1 MLEWRSVR
9 VSDYEVLQPD
19 LVFFGPSRRHL
30 VHPDQAIRSA
40 PDLVV
45 EILSASTERIDR
57 GRKMQ
62 AVARF
67 GVPEYWIV
75 DPRAKTVEVYRLAH
89 AGFAQVQKAG
99 EVEVVRSATIPG
111 LEFAAARA
119 FVEWPAGSHAPPA
132 RSPIPGTFC
141 MTSSRSGGSVC
152 NPA

>member
-1 MLEWRSVR
+1 MWLVDETSLACWRPIIRMVGLSAVSLATDTSSLGVGSVTSIAEMSR
-9 VSDYEVLQPD
+9 PRYDCPTLKLRTSGNAARPATIFSDCDVLQPD

-67 GVPEYWIV
+67 GVPRV
-75 DPRAKTVEVYRLAH
+75 
-89 AGFAQVQKAG
+89 
-99 EVEVVRSATIPG
+99 
-111 LEFAAARA
+111 
-119 FVEWPAGSHAPPA
+119 
-132 RSPIPGTFC
+132 
-141 MTSSRSGGSVC
+141 
-152 NPA
+152 

>member
-1 MLEWRSVR
+1 MLEWRSVK
-9 VSDYEVLQPD
+9 VSDYDVLQPD

-119 FVEWPAGSHAPPA
+119 FVE
-132 RSPIPGTFC
+132 
-141 MTSSRSGGSVC
+141 
-152 NPA
+152 